1 MTIDR
6 SDLEAKFQQVKGAV
20 DDSTATVKNAGVGAA
35 IGGVALIVLVFLLG
49 RRKGK
54 KGGARLEI
62 YRLS

>member
-6 SDLEAKFQQVKGAV
+6 NQLEEKFRQVKGAV
-20 DDSTATVKNAGVGAA
+20 DDSTATVKQAGVGMALGA
-35 IGGVALIVLVFLLG
+35 VALMILVFLLG

-54 KGGARLEI
+54 KGGAQLEI